1 MFSQYK
7 ELFLFYLMSR
17 VKNLGLNRLDDDDYI
32 NIIEDDDCLSTVNQ
46 LNTRTEEAVAQ
57 IHQQMYIKGQN
68 TKRSYE
74 LIMAFRNADTD
85 LEKTDV
91 LSMIAGFDPESKL
104 NLFHEELGKMYDRV
118 IETYI
123 YESSPQSILNTG
135 LHDNKR
141 IDFIQL
147 MTNKSRKGRNLN
159 RLIKIYF
166 DALGFQ

>member
-1 MFSQYK
+1 
-7 ELFLFYLMSR
+7 MSK

-32 NIIEDDDCLSTVNQ
+32 NIIEDNDCLSTVTQ
-46 LNTRTEEAVAQ
+46 QNTRSDETVAQ
-57 IHQQMYIKGQN
+57 IHQQMFVKGQN
-68 TKRSYE
+68 IKKSYD
-74 LIMAFRNADTD
+74 LIMAFRNAETD

-91 LSMIAGFDPESKL
+91 LSMIAGFDPETKL
-104 NLFHEELGKMYDRV
+104 NEFQEELGNMYDKV

-141 IDFIQL
+141 NDFIQL

-159 RLIKIYF
+159 RLVKLYF
-166 DALGFQ
+166 DALGF